1 MRAENRDLDH
11 PGGSPVSS
19 FSPEMLPMEE
29 FWVERGQAEGGAG
42 RRPRQD
48 GLAARAAAAG
58 AWEAMT
64 ASGPRWLASIPAR
77 APPSTA
83 RKSRWP
89 TSQSPP
95 GTWPSRRA
103 GRGSTH
109 SPWAMRISAAS
120 SGRSRCDDR
129 RRSTWSGWRRW
140 PGGREEGASEGLG
153 SCRAAPRASRIGNRT
168 ARRGPLA
175 KTPLYLAPACPAR
188 RGQPSVPPSSPV
200 PDAPPLPPPPVR
212 TGSDPHSLSSVFHHI
227 WVTER
232 GGVS

>member
-1 MRAENRDLDH
+1 
-11 PGGSPVSS
+11 
-19 FSPEMLPMEE
+19 
-29 FWVERGQAEGGAG
+29 
-42 RRPRQD
+42 
-48 GLAARAAAAG
+48 
-58 AWEAMT
+58 MT

-95 GTWPSRRA
+95 GTWPSGRA
-103 GRGSTH
+103 GRGTTH

-153 SCRAAPRASRIGNRT
+153 SCHAAPRGSET
-168 ARRGPLA
+168 ALHVAVRWRKRPCTWLLPALPEGDSLPSPPQA
-175 KTPLYLAPACPAR
+175 PCQTPLLCTPQLELAPTPTL
-188 RGQPSVPPSSPV
+188 S
-200 PDAPPLPPPPVR
+200 APCFTTSGLR
-212 TGSDPHSLSSVFHHI
+212 N
-227 WVTER
+227 EAE
-232 GGVS
+232 

>member
-58 AWEAMT
+58 AWEAVT

-95 GTWPSRRA
+95 GTWPSGRA
-103 GRGSTH
+103 GRGTTH

-153 SCRAAPRASRIGNRT
+153 SCHAAPRGSET
-168 ARRGPLA
+168 ALHVAVRWRKRPCTWLLPALPEGDSLPSPPQA
-175 KTPLYLAPACPAR
+175 PCQTPLLC
-188 RGQPSVPPSSPV
+188 
-200 PDAPPLPPPPVR
+200 PPPVR